1 LNNWTLRPALVY
13 MRGMRQLHHPALADV
28 SVEGIL
34 HALSD
39 PVRAGIFA
47 RICAS
52 GGSPSCAAFQ
62 DCPVRGVLPKSTLS
76 MHFRVLREAG
86 LVRSERS
93 GVELRNT
100 SRRPEIDQ
108 RFPGLL
114 DALLEAYAAQR
125 GALAGARRARR
136 RA

>member
-1 LNNWTLRPALVY
+1 
-13 MRGMRQLHHPALADV
+13 MRQLQHPAVAEIT
-28 SVEGIL
+28 VEGIL

-39 PVRAGIFA
+39 PVRAQIYA

-52 GGSPSCAAFQ
+52 DESQSCASFQ
-62 DCPVRGVLPKSTLS
+62 ECPVRGLLPKSTLS
-76 MHFRVLREAG
+76 QHFRVLREAG
-86 LVRSERS
+86 LIHSERS

-100 SRRPEIDQ
+100 SRHAELEQ

-114 DALLEAYAAQR
+114 GALHAAFAAQR
-125 GALAGARRARR
+125 SASAGGRRTRR